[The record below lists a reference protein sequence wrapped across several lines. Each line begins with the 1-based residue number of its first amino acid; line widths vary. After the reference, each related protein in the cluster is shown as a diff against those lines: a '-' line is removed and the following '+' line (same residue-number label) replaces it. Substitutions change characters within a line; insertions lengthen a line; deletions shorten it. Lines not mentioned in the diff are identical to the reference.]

1 MWLDDGLQTP
11 TVTLAPEASKSS
23 QRGSVTSTCR
33 ATGRPAPRVY
43 WVDDVTNSTRSVTT
57 NASGLEATMT
67 LQNATAHDSGRLR
80 CVAENEA
87 GMAMTYFHIYC
98 VLVNNKN
105 IMQELGPVQQNFFP
119 CLRYNI
125 RGFPSP
131 NVTWLRDGVP
141 LRRTNIVLDKP
152 DPRWR
157 DGRDAHEL
165 IGCLVFKMST
175 HLYNDVYTVV
185 ATNAYGSAS
194 RSVNV
199 TILKPPGGGFP
210 PAPRDLRPP
219 KLDPDAFRRSTRPRH
234 TFVSSTRSPLSNA
247 DPERVNTFTC
257 T

>member
-1 MWLDDGLQTP
+1 MISA
-11 TVTLAPEASKSS
+11 APVIV
-23 QRGSVTSTCR
+23 Q
-33 ATGRPAPRVY
+33 
-43 WVDDVTNSTRSVTT
+43 
-57 NASGLEATMT
+57 
-67 LQNATAHDSGRLR
+67 
-80 CVAENEA
+80 
-87 GMAMTYFHIYC
+87 
-98 VLVNNKN
+98 
-105 IMQELGPVQQNFFP
+105 LGPVQQNFFP

-199 TILKPPGGGFP
+199 TILKPPGTSRGS
-210 PAPRDLRPP
+210 DLAKCTRYSNITLTLYYRSIDSMRTGCETIGCGITRNATP
-219 KLDPDAFRRSTRPRH
+219 KMQLAVAYRMRILFLDFVFSVRRCYSKHELVCRFRCRK
-234 TFVSSTRSPLSNA
+234 VILKANKQ
-247 DPERVNTFTC
+247 
-257 T
+257 